1 MGNSLSKCNNETFT
15 TDTTPLVSGQLKKVV
30 TGMQEN
36 RVKYFATGIHQP
48 HYIGYLSRVL
58 KLILEMCMTDF
69 LHNNLSDLLL
79 M

>member
-48 HYIGYLSRVL
+48 H
-58 KLILEMCMTDF
+58 
-69 LHNNLSDLLL
+69 LHWIFKQSFKINLRNVYDRFPPQ
-79 M
+79 